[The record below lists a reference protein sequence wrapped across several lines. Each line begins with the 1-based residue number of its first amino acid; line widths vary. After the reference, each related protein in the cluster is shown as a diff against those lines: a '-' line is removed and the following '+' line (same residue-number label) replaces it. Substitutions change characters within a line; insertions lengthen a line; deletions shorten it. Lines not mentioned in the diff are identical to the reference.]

1 MPLVRRARLAQGL
14 LMNGSAKQD
23 VPMTLGVSVG
33 RAATCDHVVS
43 AARVAED
50 AGFDVLTA
58 ADHLGNPSPF
68 AVLAAAAAVTRRIR
82 LRTYVLDLGFHN
94 PALLARDAATLDAL
108 SGGRFELGVGAGHMR
123 HEHDDAGLPFPPHA
137 ERVARCE
144 EALVEV
150 VRRLAS
156 PDHVPAPVQQP
167 VPVVVGGWAAATLA
181 VAARHADVV
190 ALGGLIQMP
199 GRPAGTFRLASAAE
213 TDRRIADLGALLTEH
228 RDPARPAP
236 VLDAL
241 LQRVVVDRPPEQT
254 AEQIAAESEGR
265 LSAAEVL
272 DSPFLLI
279 AASPEEGAAELDR
292 RRRRWGI
299 SSCMTHD
306 WGAPGLAAVRAHLR

>member
-14 LMNGSAKQD
+14 LMNGGPDSR
-23 VPMTLGVSVG
+23 MTLGVSMG
-33 RAATCDHVVS
+33 RAATRDHVLTV
-43 AARVAED
+43 ARVAED

-68 AVLAAAAAVTRRIR
+68 AVLAAAAAVTERIR

-108 SGGRFELGVGAGHMR
+108 SGGRLELGVGAGHMR
-123 HEHDDAGLPFPPHA
+123 HEHVDAGLPFPPHA
-137 ERVARCE
+137 ERVARSE
-144 EALVEV
+144 EALVDV

-167 VPVVVGGWAAATLA
+167 VPVVVGGWAVATLA

-190 ALGGLIQMP
+190 ALGGLVQVP

-213 TDRRIADLGALLTEH
+213 TDRRVADLGSLLAEH

-254 AEQIAAESEGR
+254 AEEISAQSEGR
-265 LSAAEVL
+265 FSPAEVL

-279 AASPEEGAAELDR
+279 AASPAEGAAELER
-292 RRRRWGI
+292 RRERWGI
-299 SSCMTHD
+299 SSWMTHD
-306 WGAPGLAAVRAHLR
+306 WGAPGLAAVLAHLR